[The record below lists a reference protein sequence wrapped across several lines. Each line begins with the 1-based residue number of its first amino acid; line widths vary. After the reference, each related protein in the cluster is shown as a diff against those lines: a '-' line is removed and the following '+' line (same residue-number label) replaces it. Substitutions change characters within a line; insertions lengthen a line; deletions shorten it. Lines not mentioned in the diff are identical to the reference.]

1 MKKVLL
7 ILFAACYLI
16 YGQDTNIT
24 NENIKDSEDYQLA
37 QRYRELA
44 IEAHNAGDILKA
56 LSFLDKVKNI
66 LIKL

>member
-24 NENIKDSEDYQLA
+24 NENIKDS
-37 QRYRELA
+37 
-44 IEAHNAGDILKA
+44 
-56 LSFLDKVKNI
+56 
-66 LIKL
+66 